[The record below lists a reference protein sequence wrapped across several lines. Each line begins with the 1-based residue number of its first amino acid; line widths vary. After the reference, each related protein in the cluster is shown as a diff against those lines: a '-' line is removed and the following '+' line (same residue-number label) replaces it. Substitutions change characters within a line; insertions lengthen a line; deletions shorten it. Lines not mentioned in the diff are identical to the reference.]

1 MAANGLPPASRK
13 SHKKNYLPN
22 YNIGGLIMADIDRGQ
37 KNLLTKLVEI
47 TAVVERIPK
56 NGHNDKQNYDYALE
70 SDIKDVVRKEMS
82 ERDLVLISSELSRN
96 KSELQGRNG
105 VQQLVTLEVQF
116 TIFDAETGESIQ
128 FTGFGD
134 GQDFGDKALYKAKTG
149 ALKYALTTLFLIPT
163 GDDPET
169 EGKKPLQPPKTIN
182 EEQVKTVEDLIHTV
196 ASMSNSNPAQVLGQ
210 LKTESGFTKTINK
223 MTEADFGIALQILQK
238 WKKAYA
244 KHLQNK
250 TQPKQENINSIPW
263 GQKQ

>member
-1 MAANGLPPASRK
+1 MAEIARE
-13 SHKKNYLPN
+13 
-22 YNIGGLIMADIDRGQ
+22 Q
-37 KNLLTKLVEI
+37 KRLLTKLVEI

-82 ERDLVLISSELSRN
+82 DRGLVLISSELSRN

-182 EEQVKTVEDLIHTV
+182 EEQVKAVEDLIHTV

-210 LKTESGFTKTINK
+210 LKTESGFNKTINK

>member
-1 MAANGLPPASRK
+1 MAEIAQEQK
-13 SHKKNYLPN
+13 S
-22 YNIGGLIMADIDRGQ
+22 
-37 KNLLTKLVEI
+37 LLTKLVEI

-82 ERDLVLISSELSRN
+82 DRNLVLISSELSRN

-116 TIFDAETGESIQ
+116 TIFDAESGESIQ

-149 ALKYALTTLFLIPT
+149 ALKYALTSLFLIPT

-169 EGKKPLQPPKTIN
+169 EGKKPLQPPKTID
-182 EEQVKTVEDLIHTV
+182 EKQEKTVKDLIHTV
-196 ASMSNSNPAQVLGQ
+196 ATMSNSNPAQVLGQ
-210 LKTESGFTKTINK
+210 LKAESGFTKDINK

-238 WKKAYA
+238 WEKAYA
-244 KHLQNK
+244 KHLKNV

>member
-1 MAANGLPPASRK
+1 MNDV
-13 SHKKNYLPN
+13 KNEVSKN
-22 YNIGGLIMADIDRGQ
+22 SST
-37 KNLLTKLVEI
+37 KNLIQKLAEI
-47 TAVVERIPK
+47 TNEIERIPK
-56 NGHNDKQNYDYALE
+56 NGHNDFHNYDYALE
-70 SDIKDVVRKEMS
+70 SDIKDVVRPL
-82 ERDLVLISSELSRN
+82 LVARCLFMLSDE
-96 KSELQGRNG
+96 KSRTVTEIKTQKGT
-105 VQQLVTLEVQF
+105 QQLVTLEIEYS
-116 TIFDAETGESIQ
+116 IFDGDTGETIK

-134 GQDFGDKALYKAKTG
+134 GQDAGDKAVYKAKTG
-149 ALKYALTTLFLIPT
+149 ALKYALTSLFLIPT

-210 LKTESGFTKTINK
+210 LKTESGITKTINK

>member
-1 MAANGLPPASRK
+1 MAEIAREQK
-13 SHKKNYLPN
+13 S
-22 YNIGGLIMADIDRGQ
+22 
-37 KNLLTKLVEI
+37 LLTKLVEI

-134 GQDFGDKALYKAKTG
+134 GQDFGDKAVYKAKTG

-163 GDDPET
+163 GDDPENT
-169 EGKKPLQPPKTIN
+169 GGKPLQGPKKITD
-182 EEQVKTVEDLIHTV
+182 EQVKVIEDLINTV
-196 ASMSNSNPAQVLGQ
+196 ASMAGFNTAAILGSM
-210 LKTESGFTKTINK
+210 KAEIGYTKSISE
-223 MTEADFGIALQILQK
+223 MTEEVFNKALMLLRK
-238 WKKAYA
+238 WKKGYA
-244 KHLQNK
+244 NRQQN
-250 TQPKQENINSIPW
+250 QQDNIPNQNQIPW
-263 GQKQ
+263 GQR

>member
-1 MAANGLPPASRK
+1 MAEIAREQK
-13 SHKKNYLPN
+13 S
-22 YNIGGLIMADIDRGQ
+22 
-37 KNLLTKLVEI
+37 LLTKLVEI

-134 GQDFGDKALYKAKTG
+134 GQDFGDKAVYKAKTG

-163 GDDPET
+163 GDDPES
-169 EGKKPLQPPKTIN
+169 EGKKPLQPPKNID
-182 EEQVKTVEDLIHTV
+182 EEQVKTLEDLIHTV
-196 ASMSNSNPAQVLGQ
+196 ATMSNSNPAQVLGQ
-210 LKTESGFTKTINK
+210 LKAESGFTKAINK
-223 MTEADFGIALQILQK
+223 MTEADFGVALQILQK
-238 WKKAYA
+238 WKKGYA
-244 KHLQNK
+244 NRLNNQQKEPNTNTNQI
-250 TQPKQENINSIPW
+250 QW